1 MANLFEHVSRSIWLR
16 SDTIWNPCQIVWSVP
31 FFPPKP
37 GHSSREVP
45 DLRPRVSDISIPEG
59 SRWDP
64 VHLRESTSWMA
75 AIVPIKKFRPSNS
88 GHNNGKS
95 FTFFVNFS
103 LLYAVRGSSLRLPR
117 RTPAGSL
124 YTILINNI
132 MKIIVLREIFST
144 VGPSSSSREPANQ
157 RKTTENGPRILCQS
171 SARVTINQTF
181 TQEGVPTPKRE
192 PGSADVVT
200 VASKMRKKI

>member
-1 MANLFEHVSRSIWLR
+1 
-16 SDTIWNPCQIVWSVP
+16 
-31 FFPPKP
+31 
-37 GHSSREVP
+37 
-45 DLRPRVSDISIPEG
+45 
-59 SRWDP
+59 
-64 VHLRESTSWMA
+64 MA

-88 GHNNGKS
+88 RHNNGKS

-192 PGSADVVT
+192 PGSTDVVT
-200 VASKMRKKI
+200 VASKMRKKNMKLKLLQEDRPSPLSSSSHTYRTLRIVGQRWPKVKKSSLQVLSSDSPKF